1 MRSIVMLH
9 YFLPVIST
17 GVFFAVTQLLGVL
30 LGNRSS
36 TLRENNRI
44 VTTTIPP
51 GPSLSGYDG
60 QFCASGKLM
69 KSFANSKYSTVIEKT
84 EGWGVDR
91 HQALI
96 PFSPHHQVS
105 NIFISRNILLLSY
118 LSATYTVLLPRS
130 LVFIVM
136 VSALVET
143 WEKPVICVLLLA
155 ILGRCNKKRRA
166 KEKYPSVI

>member
-1 MRSIVMLH
+1 MRSIVILH

-84 EGWGVDR
+84 EGLGGRPVPGFNSVLSTSSSFK
-91 HQALI
+91 HFHLKKHSAFILL
-96 PFSPHHQVS
+96 VS
-105 NIFISRNILLLSY
+105 YLYCTIAQISRIHSDGLS
-118 LSATYTVLLPRS
+118 LSRDLGEAGDLCFVVGNSRS
-130 LVFIVM
+130 V
-136 VSALVET
+136 
-143 WEKPVICVLLLA
+143 
-155 ILGRCNKKRRA
+155 
-166 KEKYPSVI
+166 